1 MNKVEK
7 KRQREQH
14 VVEEMIQLY
23 CRKNHSKEERQGRKT
38 YMTFSVL
45 VLGTKAVTQVKKGA
59 RNKPVIKSL
68 CYRIAP
74 SDSIFYMEDI

>member
-23 CRKNHSKEERQGRKT
+23 CRKNHSKEERRQKDVPCLSGTFRLRK
-38 YMTFSVL
+38 
-45 VLGTKAVTQVKKGA
+45 A
-59 RNKPVIKSL
+59 
-68 CYRIAP
+68 
-74 SDSIFYMEDI
+74 

>member
-23 CRKNHSKEERQGRKT
+23 CRKNHSKEERQGRKMCPVCQELSD
-38 YMTFSVL
+38 YAKLRSQKCPLWSRRHSVQT
-45 VLGTKAVTQVKKGA
+45 VRYT
-59 RNKPVIKSL
+59 VINRRRENRSV
-68 CYRIAP
+68 R
-74 SDSIFYMEDI
+74 

>member
-23 CRKNHSKEERQGRKT
+23 CRKNHSKEERQGRK
-38 YMTFSVL
+38 MCPVCQNFPI
-45 VLGTKAVTQVKKGA
+45 TQSLEA
-59 RNKPVIKSL
+59 RNVRLWSRRHSVQTVRYTVINRRRENRSV
-68 CYRIAP
+68 R
-74 SDSIFYMEDI
+74 

>member
-23 CRKNHSKEERQGRKT
+23 CRKNHSKEERQGRK
-38 YMTFSVL
+38 MC
-45 VLGTKAVTQVKKGA
+45 
-59 RNKPVIKSL
+59 PVCQEL
-68 CYRIAP
+68 
-74 SDSIFYMEDI
+74 SDYA

>member
-23 CRKNHSKEERQGRKT
+23 CRKNHSKEERHAERCAL
-38 YMTFSVL
+38 SVRNFPI
-45 VLGTKAVTQVKKGA
+45 TQSLEA
-59 RNKPVIKSL
+59 RNVRLWSRRHSVQTVRYTVINRRRENRSV
-68 CYRIAP
+68 R
-74 SDSIFYMEDI
+74 

>member
-23 CRKNHSKEERQGRKT
+23 CRKNHSKEERQGRKMCPVCQELLIT
-38 YMTFSVL
+38 QNLEVRNVRLWNRRHSVQT
-45 VLGTKAVTQVKKGA
+45 VRYTVINRRRERRFA
-59 RNKPVIKSL
+59 R
-68 CYRIAP
+68 
-74 SDSIFYMEDI
+74 